1 MGFGESISEFLG
13 GIFVPPGVE
22 DDDELD
28 FDYWS
33 RTNVQVECAHFFC
46 TYSNEQM
53 NFKYCA
59 TKYENTDTYYNKDIW

>member
-28 FDYWS
+28 FDY
-33 RTNVQVECAHFFC
+33 
-46 TYSNEQM
+46 
-53 NFKYCA
+53 
-59 TKYENTDTYYNKDIW
+59 